1 MKQFTLFLA
10 LIFTIMI
17 HAQEEYIQEPVLTG
31 KMAAKIA
38 QEAFAQAERD
48 GLFMT
53 VTLDSR
59 P

>member
-17 HAQEEYIQEPVLTG
+17 QAQEVYIQEPVLTG

-48 GLFMT
+48 GLFIT